1 MKINQIC
8 FFFFLVVCSGA
19 SANPIKFGLDSGHAF
34 PLLYQFENQNI
45 TFPTGGLI
53 YEVSAAIGDEL
64 REDYTINSVPG
75 VRINQELLD
84 GSIDLNC
91 HTNTRWNPNYTKLFD
106 WSKILYTDATVL
118 VGKKEISFERLEHV
132 VNAKI
137 GTVISYNYDA
147 LEESFKKKVLQR
159 VDSPSMIAN
168 INKIIENRVDYVVM
182 SEAEFIYHKSTFPQ
196 LQRSKFTLDKM
207 NVHCA
212 LSKRSSIS
220 LKKLNEIIDRLKKK
234 QAFQNIY
241 KRYLNPKTNLNPILY
256 GLNDT
261 NSPPFL
267 IYDTTKD
274 NPTILG
280 GVFFDIGL
288 EIGKKLKRP
297 VKFLLTPRKRLDSGL
312 AEGRIEIVCYNA
324 EPWAGEY
331 AQEYL
336 WSIPIFKH
344 SNYVVSNS
352 KFKGNAEL
360 KSIKDL
366 KGKTIGTTLGFVY
379 PNLMP
384 YFEDGSVIRE
394 DVLSGSANVSKLNA
408 ARIPLIIL
416 NNLEYNYY
424 KKTNPDLQRAPFDID
439 PMLVKCA
446 VSKKADLKI
455 EDINAAIIELKKT
468 GRLQKIFSR

>member
-1 MKINQIC
+1 MKVNQIC
-8 FFFFLVVCSGA
+8 FFFLLIICSSA
-19 SANPIKFGLDSGHAF
+19 SANPIKFGLDSGHTF

-45 TFPTGGLI
+45 TIPTGGMI

-64 REDYTINSVPG
+64 REDYTISSVHG
-75 VRINQELLD
+75 VRINQELVK
-84 GSIDLNC
+84 GTIDLNC
-91 HTNTRWNPNYTKLFD
+91 HSNEKWNPNAKQVN
-106 WSKILYTDATVL
+106 WSKILYSDSTVL
-118 VGKKEISFERLEHV
+118 VGKKEIPFERVEHV

-137 GTVISYNYDA
+137 GTVVNYDYKIF
-147 LEESFKKKVLQR
+147 EDSFKKKILQR
-159 VDSPSMIAN
+159 IDSPSIIAN
-168 INKIIENRVDYVVM
+168 LNKLNENRVDYIVM
-182 SEAEFIYHKSTFPQ
+182 SDAEFIFHKSMFPQ
-196 LQRSKFTLDKM
+196 LHRSKFTLDKTDIQ
-207 NVHCA
+207 CA
-212 LSKRSSIS
+212 LSKKSSIS

-234 QAFQNIY
+234 QAFLSIY
-241 KRYLNPKTNLNPILY
+241 KRYLNPKTNLKPVLY
-256 GLNDT
+256 GFNDT

-267 IYDTTKD
+267 IYDNSKE

-297 VKFLLTPRKRLDSGL
+297 VKFMLSPRKRLDSGL

-324 EPWAGEY
+324 EAWAGEF
-331 AQEYL
+331 AKEYK
-336 WSIPIFKH
+336 WSLPIFKH

-352 KFKGNAEL
+352 KFKGSSEL
-360 KSIKDL
+360 KTIKDL

-384 YFEDGSVIRE
+384 YFKDGSVIRE
-394 DVLSGSANVSKLNA
+394 DVLSGSANISKLNA
-408 ARIPLIIL
+408 ARIPFILL

-446 VSKKADLKI
+446 VSKKSDLKI
-455 EDINAAIIELKKT
+455 EDLNAAIIELKRT